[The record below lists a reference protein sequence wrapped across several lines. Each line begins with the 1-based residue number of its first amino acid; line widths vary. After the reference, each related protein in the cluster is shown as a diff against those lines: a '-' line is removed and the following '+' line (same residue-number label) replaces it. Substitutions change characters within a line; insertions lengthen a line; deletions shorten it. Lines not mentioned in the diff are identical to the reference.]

1 MIEKEEIEVK
11 EVETETVVTPAE
23 EIKSVTFSQAE
34 MDRII
39 SKKLNKAR
47 QEYEE
52 KLQEGEI
59 LHQKEIERHTKVAT
73 ELFDFL
79 AHNLDTQILRVLDN
93 LDTISKLEWL
103 LSSDGR
109 RAVTREIPDS
119 NPNRKETQN
128 KITSFRKII

>member
-23 EIKSVTFSQAE
+23 ETKSVTFSQAE

-39 SKKLNKAR
+39 SKKLNKVR
-47 QEYEE
+47 QEYEQ

-59 LHQKEIERHTKVAT
+59 LHQKEIERHIKVAT

-79 AHNLDTQILRVLDN
+79 APNLDTQIVRVLDN

-128 KITSFRKII
+128 KITNFRKLI